1 MGRVV
6 PIAAG
11 FCCALSAAGCSQV
24 PPLWH
29 ATNNLPTGTEISI
42 RDVVERVKCELAD
55 AVDRKMEDKRFAW
68 LESWTVKADLTLQ
81 ANESGSLSPSATFV
95 QPLKNAYFL
104 GAGPSS
110 AAFPSGAPG
119 NSVGATAQNFNLGF
133 GANYS
138 GQVFRTETVSFTMSL
153 RELKAWREWG
163 PGRSHT
169 CLPVGSTDLQ
179 GNLDLGPWIEAAL
192 EPVAKRDLNL
202 GIHPSPGSGGKAASV
217 GAGARTE
224 SEGVPD
230 PDLEYFKDYAKN
242 SETDALKSAQ
252 QANATARQARTAKFF
267 GPEVRG
273 RIASFAFEAS
283 NAAKYSHHAW
293 ETLNSTGTRLSHQD
307 IVALATNAAENS
319 EAASRYASAAK
330 LLANPDPPID
340 SLSHAVNFIVTIGG
354 GLSPNWALLHWK
366 GPATLGNLVSASAI
380 RTHTLN
386 IAMGSPS
393 AAPSTDVERLLNNQA
408 FRQAVQSP

>member
-1 MGRVV
+1 MNRIKSIV
-6 PIAAG
+6 PGVCCGLLLAA
-11 FCCALSAAGCSQV
+11 CSQV

-29 ATNNLPTGTEISI
+29 ATNNLPFSTEISI

-55 AVDRKMEDKRFAW
+55 AVDHKMEDKRFAW

-95 QPLKNAYFL
+95 QPLQNAYFL

-110 AAFPSGAPG
+110 AAFPSGTPG

-138 GQVFRTETVSFTMSL
+138 SQVFRTETVSFTMSL

-163 PGRSHT
+163 PGRLHE

-179 GNLDLGPWIEAAL
+179 GNLDLGPWIDAAL
-192 EPVAKRDLNL
+192 EPVAHHDLNL
-202 GIHPSPGSGGKAASV
+202 GIHPSPGAGGKAASA
-217 GAGARTE
+217 GGARTE
-224 SEGVPD
+224 GTNAPD
-230 PDLEYFKDYAKN
+230 SDLAYYTDYAKN
-242 SETDALKSAQ
+242 SETDAVKSAQ
-252 QANATARQARTAKFF
+252 QANATARQARTTRFLDTRVQA
-267 GPEVRG
+267 
-273 RIASFAFEAS
+273 RIASFALEAS
-283 NAAKYSHHAW
+283 NAAKYSHQAW
-293 ETLNSTGTRLSHQD
+293 EKLTNSGKDLSHQD

-319 EAASRYASAAK
+319 EAAARYASAAK

-340 SLSHAVNFIVTIGG
+340 SLSHAVNFIVTIGA

-366 GPATLGNLVSASAI
+366 GPTTLGNLVSASAV

-393 AAPSTDVERLLNNQA
+393 SAPSTDVERLLNNQA